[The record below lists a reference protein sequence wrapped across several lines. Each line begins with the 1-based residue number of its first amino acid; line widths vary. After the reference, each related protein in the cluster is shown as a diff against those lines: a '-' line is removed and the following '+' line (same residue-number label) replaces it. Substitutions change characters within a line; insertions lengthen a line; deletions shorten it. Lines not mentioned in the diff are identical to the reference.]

1 MTRTEILAR
10 YGILD
15 RPDLIIQA
23 IKEADALWLVGIQGQ
38 GDPVRALATDNAL
51 KLSQDLRRIGE
62 RTLAGRIVLE
72 AEKALRS
79 NVTGPRM

>member
-1 MTRTEILAR
+1 MTRTQILTR
-10 YGILD
+10 YGIVD

-23 IKEADALWLVGIQGQ
+23 TKEDDVLWLVKIQGQ

-72 AEKALRS
+72 AERAHRS
-79 NVTGPRM
+79 NVTGS